1 MTRDLGLKLRL
12 TQLVTGCVTQKA
24 LHARFKQVNPLT
36 GYEPERAYKWVQD
49 RAAPRDPSVFQ
60 DLARVLDLPVTGETV
75 RSCSFEE
82 FRRLVEA
89 RHGPAPAVAPR
100 PAAGGRAELRP
111 APPAQAVA
119 LPGYLVGQ
127 YLVFSM
133 AWSSL
138 HAGRM
143 IFAALTLE
151 PAADGGLY
159 AVYAERL
166 PGGELIVEGPL
177 QRMGRGLG
185 AMLRHADDDLFI
197 FMSFRQPVAPALVLT
212 GVMTGSAYHDAD
224 ARPIAGRVHCVR
236 VPEMDG
242 EALSALTGY
251 REPCSGAVAR
261 ALSDA
266 GVKVA
271 GMDRLAERIVATIA
285 APAPTGL
292 IDTSVEALHL
302 LSRPLYEA
310 AG

>member
-24 LHARFKQVNPLT
+24 LHARFKQVNPQT

-49 RAAPRDPSVFQ
+49 RAAPRDPSVYQ
-60 DLARVLDLPVTGETV
+60 DLARVLDLPVTGETI

-89 RHGPAPAVAPR
+89 RHGPAPAVASR
-100 PAAGGRAELRP
+100 QVLANWADLRP
-111 APPAQAVA
+111 VHPPQATA
-119 LPGYLVGQ
+119 LPSYLAGQ
-127 YLVFSM
+127 YLTFSM

-143 IFAALTLE
+143 VFGGLILR
-151 PAADGGLY
+151 PVDGGGLL
-159 AVYAERL
+159 AVYVERL
-166 PGGELIVEGPL
+166 PGSDLVLEGSL
-177 QRMGRGLG
+177 RGMGRGLG
-185 AMLRHADDDLFI
+185 AMLRHSDDDMFI

-212 GVMTGSAYHDAD
+212 GVMSGIGYHDLD

-236 VPEMDG
+236 VPEMDR
-242 EALSALTGY
+242 EALSTLTGY
-251 REPCSGAVAR
+251 RELGSEAVVR

-266 GVKVA
+266 GMKVA
-271 GMDRLAERIVATIA
+271 GIDRLAERIVDAVA
-285 APAPTGL
+285 APAPSGL
-292 IDTSVEALHL
+292 IDASVETLHL
-302 LSRPLYEA
+302 VSRPLYDA

>member
-1 MTRDLGLKLRL
+1 MTRELGLKLRL

-24 LHARFKQVNPLT
+24 LHARFKQVNPQT
-36 GYEPERAYKWVQD
+36 GYEPERAYKWVRD

-60 DLARVLDLPVTGETV
+60 DLARVLDLPVTGETL

-100 PAAGGRAELRP
+100 PAPGGRSEPRP
-111 APPAQAVA
+111 VQPPEAAA
-119 LPGYLVGQ
+119 LPGYLAGQ
-127 YLVFSM
+127 YLAFSM

-166 PGGELIVEGPL
+166 PGGDLVLEGPL
-177 QRMGRGLG
+177 RRMGRGLG
-185 AMLRHADDDLFI
+185 AMLRHDADDVFI
-197 FMSFRQPVAPALVLT
+197 FMSFRHPVAPALVLT
-212 GVMTGSAYHDAD
+212 GVMSGIGYHDAD
-224 ARPIAGRVHCVR
+224 ARPVAGRVHCVR
-236 VPEMDG
+236 VPETGG
-242 EALSALTGY
+242 EALLALTGY
-251 REPCSGAVAR
+251 RDPGSEAVAR
-261 ALSDA
+261 ALNDA
-266 GVKVA
+266 GVRVA
-271 GMDRLAERIVATIA
+271 GMDRLAERIADAIS
-285 APAPTGL
+285 APAPSGL
-292 IDTSVEALHL
+292 IDASVEALHL
-302 LSRPLYEA
+302 VSRPLYDA